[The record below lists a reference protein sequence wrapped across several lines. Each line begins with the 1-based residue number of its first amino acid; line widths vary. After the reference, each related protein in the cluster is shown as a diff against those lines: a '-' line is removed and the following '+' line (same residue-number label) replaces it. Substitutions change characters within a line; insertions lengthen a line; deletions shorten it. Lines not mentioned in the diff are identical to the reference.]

1 MIRKGAV
8 QEESGAHRSKI
19 IQNHKLAVH
28 FQIIFKAGGGLV
40 SSPPSCLD
48 SLEGVRCH
56 GHLAGDNLTGH
67 EGLESRKDPAKSA
80 TWKATTATFS
90 RD

>member
-56 GHLAGDNLTGH
+56 GAGDALCGGAAAADCAHCPT
-67 EGLESRKDPAKSA
+67 
-80 TWKATTATFS
+80 
-90 RD
+90 